1 MKTKR
6 VLKLLDFVPDGSAVL
21 RQKCRELSI
30 AEIRSEE
37 IQRLIDDMYYTVRE
51 RKSGVGLSAN
61 QVGRLEAIS
70 VVAIKPTPGRPGL
83 KPFDKVCI
91 NTKIIKT
98 FGKKKPMWEGCLS
111 TAVDENGEAMMAQV
125 PRYAKVRIEYF
136 DRNGQKQTE
145 DVERFVAHVVQHE
158 TDHLNGI
165 LFTDLIDKDTLIS
178 YQEFIKLIQASTSE

>member
-1 MKTKR
+1 MKMEQTP
-6 VLKLLDFVPDGSAVL
+6 KLLNLVSDGNTVL
-21 RQKCRELSI
+21 RQKCRELSV
-30 AEIRSEE
+30 AEIRSAG
-37 IQRLIDDMYYTVRE
+37 IQKLIDDMHYTVQK

-70 VVAIKPTPGRPGL
+70 VIAIKPTPGRPDL

-91 NTKIIKT
+91 NTKIVKA
-98 FGKKKPMWEGCLS
+98 FGEKEPMWEGCLS

-125 PRYAKVRIEYF
+125 PRYTKVQIEYF

-145 DVERFVAHVVQHE
+145 EVEGFVAHVVQHE

-165 LFTDLIDKDTLIS
+165 LFTDFIDKDTLIS
-178 YQEFIKLIQASTSE
+178 YQDFIKLSQ

>member
-21 RQKCRELSI
+21 RQKCRDLSI

-98 FGKKKPMWEGCLS
+98 FGKKKSMWEGCLS

-125 PRYAKVRIEYF
+125 PRYAKVRIEYS

-145 DVERFVAHVVQHE
+145 DVEGFVAHVAQHE

-165 LFTDLIDKDTLIS
+165 LFTDLIDKDILIS
-178 YQEFIKLIQASTSE
+178 YQEFIKLTQVSTSE